1 MGERPAATSPYLI
14 REAKRLKI
22 GAPQV
27 GSRVGSLV
35 GSLADHRASDY
46 RFARDQREA
55 EIEHLEWEGRLK
67 PPRPY
72 LYYLAGAMAWAI
84 FAISFAW
91 SAIRFAGAK

>member
-1 MGERPAATSPYLI
+1 MPTSPYLI

-22 GAPQV
+22 GAPQI
-27 GSRVGSLV
+27 GAQV
-35 GSLADHRASDY
+35 GSLADHRPTNYRLGDY

-55 EIEHLEWEGRLK
+55 GIEHHQWIDRIK

-72 LYYLAGAMAWAI
+72 LYYLAAAMAWAI

-91 SAIRFAGAK
+91 SAIRFAGA

>member
-1 MGERPAATSPYLI
+1 MATSPYLI

-22 GAPQV
+22 GAPQIGCPV
-27 GSRVGSLV
+27 GSRV

-55 EIEHLEWEGRLK
+55 GIEHHQWIGRIK

-72 LYYLAGAMAWAI
+72 LYYLAAAMAWAI
-84 FAISFAW
+84 FATSLAW
-91 SAIRFAGAK
+91 SAIRFAGT